1 MEANAAIYAMATVVA
16 LVLFYTAYIT
26 GKLFDRMGDK
36 ENTDNPK
43 TPATRSNRNEKS

>member
-26 GKLFDRMGDK
+26 GKLFDRLNDK
-36 ENTDNPK
+36 KDADNPK
-43 TPATRSNRNEKS
+43 TPAIRSNRNEKP

>member
-1 MEANAAIYAMATVVA
+1 MEASTAIYAMATVVA

-36 ENTDNPK
+36 KDDDPK
-43 TPATRSNRNEKS
+43 TPATRSNRNDKP

>member
-1 MEANAAIYAMATVVA
+1 MEAKAAIYAMAIIVA

-36 ENTDNPK
+36 KDDDPK
-43 TPATRSNRNEKS
+43 TPATRSNRNEKP